1 MYVLLMFIKD
11 DLDVCICLYVSCI
24 MVVINFLN
32 RLKIF
37 ILCDLSNE
45 IIIYDFKILFNLDVG
60 VDLF

>member
-1 MYVLLMFIKD
+1 
-11 DLDVCICLYVSCI
+11 